1 MNKHTQKRGGRSG
14 LVVKEGDSCSEGCG
28 FESQN
33 NVLDGPFPH
42 IFVAKI
48 VMFV

>member
-1 MNKHTQKRGGRSG
+1 MNKHKQKRGGRSG
-14 LVVKEGDSCSEGCG
+14 LVVKEGECSEGCG